1 MNVNIDNL
9 EHVLSTLTGF
19 ESLSNGDPESPDSV
33 YTKTVLKL
41 NGVDFKHRA
50 GTEGF
55 MSSVKDGAA
64 KVYEMIKN
72 FIKAIRDFFKG
83 TFGKKVDQAVSV
95 SGPDAEKSIKIIETK
110 IRQDVISERAK
121 QDVQASVERIKN
133 KIEQMKKNVVDTPTV
148 EKKIDLII
156 EKKKKAPAIYKDQEV
171 WDGGSVKVTI
181 NELLICDK
189 AKFREAVEF
198 IDIVSKEYGF
208 SAMNASHEFM
218 EIRDLYEELKVP
230 GDADDFKF
238 VVDNLKTAKNVLYTL
253 NRINSAAGD
262 SVGTLSSLL
271 EKINEESR
279 VDKTKTTLT
288 PIAIQ
293 QDRSLIVALLHS
305 MSQLKERHA
314 KTALSISENIK
325 KIQVLV
331 GGEEISEQSKRIRQE
346 AMDALAHVPE

>member
-19 ESLSNGDPESPDSV
+19 ESLSCGDFESPESV

-55 MSSVKDGAA
+55 MSSVKAGAA

-83 TFGKKVDQAVSV
+83 TFGKKVDQAVTTAV
-95 SGPDAEKSIKIIETK
+95 PEAEKSIKIIETK
-110 IRQDVISERAK
+110 IKQDVISEMAK
-121 QDVQASVERIKN
+121 RDVQASVERIKN
-133 KIEQMKKNVVDTPTV
+133 KIEQTKKNQVDVPTV
-148 EKKIDLII
+148 EKKVEKII
-156 EKKKKAPAIYKDQEV
+156 EKKEKARAIYKDQEV
-171 WDGGSVKVTI
+171 WDGGSIKVTI

-189 AKFREAVEF
+189 VKFKEAVDF
-198 IDIVSKEYGF
+198 IDIISKEYGF

-230 GDADDFKF
+230 GNADDFKF

-253 NRINSAAGD
+253 NRINVAAGD
-262 SVGTLSSLL
+262 SVDLLSNLL

-279 VDKTKTTLT
+279 VDKAKTGLT

-293 QDRSLIVALLHS
+293 QDRALIAELLRS

>member
-1 MNVNIDNL
+1 MNVDIDNL

-19 ESLSNGDPESPDSV
+19 ESLSNGDLESPDSV

-55 MSSVKDGAA
+55 VSSVKDGAA
-64 KVYEMIKN
+64 KIYVMIKN

-95 SGPDAEKSIKIIETK
+95 SVPEAEKSIKIIETK

-133 KIEQMKKNVVDTPTV
+133 KIEQMKKNVVDTPTA

-156 EKKKKAPAIYKDQEV
+156 EKKKKAPAIYKEQET
-171 WDGGSVKVTI
+171 WDGGSVKITI
-181 NELLICDK
+181 NDFLICDK
-189 AKFREAVEF
+189 AKFKEAVGM
-198 IDIVSKEYGF
+198 IDIIGNAYGM
-208 SAMNASHEFM
+208 SAMNASHEFL

-230 GDADDFKF
+230 GDADEFKF

-253 NRINSAAGD
+253 TRINTAAGD
-262 SVGTLSSLL
+262 SIGVLTNLL
-271 EKINEESR
+271 EKINEENR
-279 VDKTKTTLT
+279 VDKKKTNLT
-288 PIAIQ
+288 PLAIQ
-293 QDRSLIVALLHS
+293 QDRSLIVALVHS
-305 MSQLKERHA
+305 MTQLKGRYSNI
-314 KTALSISENIK
+314 ALSISDNIK
-325 KIQVLV
+325 KIRVLV
-331 GGEEISEQSKRIRQE
+331 GGEEPSEQSKKIRQD